1 MNRDI
6 NRDKW
11 FFCKSPNPKASIRL
25 FCLPF
30 AGGGASVFR
39 SWTDNLDDTIEI
51 RALQLP
57 GRESRYHEPFT
68 NDLRLLI
75 PEIVNALL
83 EFQDKPYAFFGYS
96 LGSLLAFEVCREL
109 RKRNK
114 ELPVHLFIGA
124 LSAPQNPRV
133 HPAFG
138 SLDDESFI
146 KKIEEYYQPQD
157 PAWDILE
164 LRELMLP
171 VLKNDITLVD
181 NYIYQ
186 EDEPLPLPIDVF
198 AGDGDIAVPVQ
209 STLNWSVQTSVEM
222 NHHIFKGGHFF
233 MDQALCQ
240 IQQIVSDTLKQ
251 KF

>member
-1 MNRDI
+1 MNREM

-11 FFCKSPNPKASIRL
+11 FFCKSPNPNASIRL
-25 FCLPF
+25 FCFPF

-39 SWTDNLDDTIEI
+39 GWEDRLGSSIEL

-57 GRESRYHEPFT
+57 GRESRYNEPCAK
-68 NDLRLLI
+68 DLNTLI

-83 EFQDKPYAFFGYS
+83 EYQDKPFALFGYS

-109 RKRNK
+109 RKKNK

-138 SLDDESFI
+138 SFGDQDFI
-146 KKIEEYYQPQD
+146 SKIEEYYQPQD
-157 PAWDILE
+157 PAWNILE

-171 VLKNDITLVD
+171 VLKSDITLVD

-186 EDEPLPLPIDVF
+186 EDLPLPSPIDVF
-198 AGDGDIAVPVQ
+198 AGDDDIAVPVQ
-209 STLNWSVQTSVEM
+209 STLNWSEQTIGEM
-222 NHHIFKGGHFF
+222 RHHIFKGGHFF
-233 MDQALCQ
+233 IDQAVSE
-240 IQQIVSDTLKQ
+240 IQQIVSDTLQ
-251 KF
+251 RKF